1 MYGRTDSNYTLPLYL
16 RSLFSLTTANP
27 LETASLD
34 KILHVFA
41 ASMRMLQMLSL
52 ILKIH
57 LFNVLLLFLNKLLL
71 EIRTFSNVL
80 KIFNSSD
87 IWDREPFY
95 CRLLDMEF
103 HYIKSSY
110 DMFHICTVCHQMI

>member
-16 RSLFSLTTANP
+16 RSLFSLTTTNP

-103 HYIKSSY
+103 HCIKSSY

>member
-16 RSLFSLTTANP
+16 RSLFSLTTTNP

-57 LFNVLLLFLNKLLL
+57 LFNVLLLFLNKFLL

-103 HYIKSSY
+103 HCIKRSY